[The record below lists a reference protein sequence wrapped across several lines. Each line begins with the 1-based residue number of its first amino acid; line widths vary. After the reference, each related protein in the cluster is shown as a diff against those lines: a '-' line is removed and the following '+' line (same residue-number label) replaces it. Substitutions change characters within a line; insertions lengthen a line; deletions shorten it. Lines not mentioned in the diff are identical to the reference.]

1 MYYSKEFKI
10 KVVKEFL
17 KGDVSK
23 VFLQRKYNILGH
35 STIKNWLENYH
46 KDKFY
51 NDTFKSKANI
61 EKSKNEILK
70 TTNYFIL
77 GNVIMSKEQTEL
89 LEKMAKQVKELEQEV
104 VKLQKERDN
113 YKYESLILNKL
124 VDVAEKNYKIQIKKN
139 T

>member
-23 VFLQRKYNILGH
+23 VFLRRKYNILGH
-35 STIKNWLENYH
+35 STIQKWVIKYN
-46 KDKFY
+46 KDKF
-51 NDTFKSKANI
+51 NNVTFNSISKNK
-61 EKSKNEILK
+61 KSKNEILK
-70 TTNYFIL
+70 TKNYFII
-77 GNVIMSKEQTEL
+77 GNVIMSKEQTNL
-89 LEKMAKQVKELEQEV
+89 LEKMANKVRELEQEV
-104 VKLQKERDN
+104 NKLQKERDT

-124 VDVAEKNYKIQIKKN
+124 VDVAEKNYNIQIKKN

>member
-35 STIKNWLENYH
+35 STIKNWVENYH
-46 KDKFY
+46 KDKFN

-104 VKLQKERDN
+104 NKLQKERDT